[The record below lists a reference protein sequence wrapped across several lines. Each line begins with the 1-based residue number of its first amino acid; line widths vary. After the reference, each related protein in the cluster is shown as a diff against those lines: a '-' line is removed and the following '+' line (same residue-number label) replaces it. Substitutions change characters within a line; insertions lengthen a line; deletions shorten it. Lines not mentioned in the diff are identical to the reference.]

1 MSAMLREFNNTWKF
15 EVSSFEKMA
24 GMWPI
29 VIGETFA
36 RTNYIVHRNHIQYY
50 NFHFIREGSVRYCY
64 DDQEIVL
71 SGGDFF
77 AKFPNVLQTYHIV
90 PGDRP
95 LRLVW
100 VSFDGSQS
108 QQLMSMAGMTR
119 EKPYRHRG
127 LNEGLDSTLNQ
138 IIQLC
143 RKQSH
148 KQMIDMYGLL
158 YNMFS
163 HIIPAPQPDTELY
176 KSAEHWIEKSLD
188 FIHSRYM
195 SKITVSDIANY
206 VNVNR
211 THFSETFTQRI
222 GVPPAVYLKKL
233 KLEKGYSMLQT
244 SHASVTEI
252 AMELGYTDIYS
263 FTRAFSNHFGIS
275 PSQARAA
282 KLL

>member
-1 MSAMLREFNNTWKF
+1 MSVKLREFNNSWRF
-15 EVSSFEKMA
+15 EANHFEKMA
-24 GMWPI
+24 GMWP
-29 VIGETFA
+29 VLIGEMMA
-36 RTNYIVHRNHIQYY
+36 LKHYIVHRTQIHYY

-64 DDQEIVL
+64 GDQEIIL

-77 AKFPNVLQTYHIV
+77 AKFPNVPQTYHIV
-90 PGDRP
+90 PGARP
-95 LRLVW
+95 LRLIW
-100 VSFDGSQS
+100 VSFDGLQS
-108 QQLMSMAGMTR
+108 QQLMSMAGMTQ
-119 EKPYRHRG
+119 EKPYRQQG
-127 LNEGLDSTLNQ
+127 LNEGLDTILTQ

-143 RKQSH
+143 RKQSP

-163 HIIPAPQPDTELY
+163 HLIPAPQTETELY
-176 KSAEHWIEKSLD
+176 RGADHWIEKSLD
-188 FIHSRYM
+188 FIHARFM
-195 SKITVSDIANY
+195 SKITVSDIAGY

-211 THFSETFTQRI
+211 THFSETFTQKM

-282 KLL
+282 KL